1 MRAIE
6 ITAAGGPETLRACER
21 PTPDPRAGEVL
32 IQVHAAG
39 VNGHDLHHRQTG
51 ARPLSENDNDLPGL
65 EVAGR
70 IVAVGVGVDRAAI
83 GSRVCALL
91 RGGGYADHA
100 VARHDLCLPVPDG
113 LTMVEAAS
121 LPEGCFTVWSNIFAD
136 SRARAG
142 ERLLVNGGA
151 SGIGVTAI
159 QIARQ
164 LGLDVIATARGPAKC
179 ALCLDLGATVAL
191 DHGDGEWVEAVLEET
206 GGEGVDLVLEMI
218 GGDYFAQDLAV
229 LRAGGRLI
237 CIAAA
242 RGSEATIDFAS
253 VMRKRLTLT
262 GSTLRPRPL
271 AYKAEIAAQLRATVW
286 PLYAS
291 GAVQP
296 VIDSIFPLA
305 DAAAAHARMEARLHA
320 GKVVLQVEDA

>member
-1 MRAIE
+1 MKAIE
-6 ITAAGGPETLRACER
+6 IFAPGGPGMLRACER

-39 VNGHDLHHRQTG
+39 VNGHDLHHRRTG
-51 ARPLSENDNDLPGL
+51 RHPLAEGETNLPGL
-65 EVAGR
+65 EVAGE
-70 IVAVGVGVDRAAI
+70 IVAVGEGVERSAI

-100 VARHDLCLPVPDG
+100 VACHSLCLPVPDG
-113 LTMVEAAS
+113 LTMIEAAS
-121 LPEGCFTVWSNIFAD
+121 LPESCFTVWSNLFAD
-136 SRARAG
+136 GRARAG

-164 LGLDVIATARGPAKC
+164 LGLEVIASAGGPAKC
-179 ALCLDLGATVAL
+179 ALCLDLGAHAAL
-191 DHGDGEWVEAVLEET
+191 DYGDGAFVEGVLDAT
-206 GGEGVDLVLEMI
+206 GGEGVDLVLEMV
-218 GGDYFAQDLAV
+218 GGDYFADDVTV

-242 RGSEATIDFAS
+242 RGAEARIDFAA
-253 VMRKRLTLT
+253 VVRKRLTLT

-271 AYKAEIAAQLRATVW
+271 AYKADIASQLRATVW
-286 PLYAS
+286 PLYSS
-291 GAVQP
+291 GGVQP
-296 VIDSIFPLA
+296 VIDSVFPLA
-305 DAAAAHARMEARLHA
+305 EAAAAHARMEARMHA
-320 GKVVLQVEDA
+320 GKVVLQVEGA